1 MTPPTSWED
10 TREATDRSDAHHYY
24 ISAGGQQM
32 PRTAPGTLAEH
43 ASDDELVSRTRT
55 GDTDAFAVLWHRHHR
70 VARSAARASTT
81 TFDADDLV
89 AEAFA
94 NVYHAILRGGGPRS
108 AFRSYLLTA
117 VRNTAA
123 GWGRIQRPLPITN
136 TERVEDPR
144 FSDES
149 KQAAHDHS
157 LVVDTFNSLPE
168 RWRQALWYSEV
179 DGLTAKQIARL
190 LGMTANAVAALTYR
204 AREGLRSAWVQN
216 PDTEQTPLSP
226 QMRAARLV
234 ADTEE

>member
-1 MTPPTSWED
+1 MS
-10 TREATDRSDAHHYY
+10 
-24 ISAGGQQM
+24 
-32 PRTAPGTLAEH
+32 RTAPEMLAAD

-70 VARSAARASTT
+70 IARSAARASTT

-89 AEAFA
+89 AEAFT

-136 TERVEDPR
+136 TEWVEDPR
-144 FSDES
+144 FSEDG
-149 KQAAHDHS
+149 KQTAHDHS

-179 DGLTAKQIARL
+179 DGLTAKQIGTL

-204 AREGLRSAWVQN
+204 AREGLRAAWLQN
-216 PDTEQTPLSP
+216 PNTEETLLSRRSP
-226 QMRAARLV
+226 VSGLA
-234 ADTEE
+234 ADTNQKYGQAGATPPNS